1 MLYPCL
7 FFSFFFSKAG
17 NESKAKLFIT
27 LMLKTDELILSS
39 LQSDV
44 FGLEVTKS
52 TFTRGW
58 WSYRRCLC
66 ISFFAYSHSR
76 YYNFFCSR

>member
-7 FFSFFFSKAG
+7 FFSYFFSKTG

-52 TFTRGW
+52 TFTRG
-58 WSYRRCLC
+58 
-66 ISFFAYSHSR
+66 
-76 YYNFFCSR
+76 